1 MGPVGATMWGNHKN
15 TTQAGESHNH
25 YMRLDNTT
33 EEFTTVG
40 AINHGG
46 AAVLGA
52 NKGCWCHLCNW
63 NMWPHLLQHRGIM
76 GKLILLSV
84 LGGLFISLFSV
95 RLQFAVGSFRLPKQ
109 STRH

>member
-1 MGPVGATMWGNHKN
+1 MKPVGATMWGNHKN

-46 AAVLGA
+46 AAELGA
-52 NKGCWCHLCNW
+52 NKGCWCRLCNW
-63 NMWPHLLQHRGIM
+63 NMWPHLLQHRGVM

-84 LGGLFISLFSV
+84 LGGLFIRLFSV

-109 STRH
+109 STCH

>member
-1 MGPVGATMWGNHKN
+1 MGATRWGNHKN

-46 AAVLGA
+46 EQTKAAAGPYVTGTCGLTSFS
-52 NKGCWCHLCNW
+52 
-63 NMWPHLLQHRGIM
+63 
-76 GKLILLSV
+76 SV
-84 LGGLFISLFSV
+84 VSWES
-95 RLQFAVGSFRLPKQ
+95 
-109 STRH
+109 